1 MQSSP
6 DPAASSS
13 TPEPRARVALLGVFL
28 LLAAG
33 LLAGGWLYY
42 RNYAR
47 DFRAEAGRQLSAI
60 AALKVGE
67 LVQYRKERMED
78 AYLFHDNYA
87 FSQLVGRFMEAGEP
101 DARRKLRVWL
111 GKYVAHFQYDRAI
124 LLDPQGVVRLA
135 MPESSAPVSAVALVR
150 AAECLRTGQVLVLD
164 FFRHEHDQ
172 RVYLDVLVPIFDDD
186 DGHRPLGVV
195 VLRID
200 PTVYL
205 YPFIRR
211 WPVSSATAETLIVR
225 REGNEA
231 VFLNDLRFQPYAALN
246 LRAPLSKAP
255 ELPAAAAVLGRV
267 GIFEGRDYRGVPV
280 LAALQAVPDSPWF
293 LVAREDLSEVFGP
306 LREQL
311 WQVLVTTGALILAAG
326 ACVALAW
333 RQQRVQV
340 YRERAL
346 AAELLRESEESHRLL
361 IENLSSGVVVHAA
374 DSAILLANPGAVNL
388 LGLSADQ
395 MQGRVAID
403 PAWCFLREDGM
414 PLAVAEYPV
423 SQVLATGEPLVEL
436 VLGIR
441 RPDLEQPV
449 WVLCNAYPQCD
460 AKGRLTQ
467 VVVHFYNITE
477 RKLAEEQLQRT
488 MADLQ
493 RSNRELEQFASIASH
508 DLQEPLR
515 MVASYVQLLAQRYG
529 GQLDDKADKYIH
541 YAVDGAIRMQ
551 TLIND
556 LLDYSRVGL
565 RGQPLAPIASQAAL
579 DQALVNLQTLIAESH
594 ADITHEDLPQVHA
607 DAAQLVLVFQN
618 LIANAIK
625 FRRPDCLPQIR
636 ISARPGPGE
645 WRFCVADNGIG
656 IEPQHA
662 ARVFQIFQR
671 LHTRAEYEGTGI
683 GLAICQR
690 IVERHGGKIWF
701 ESVPGQGTTFFFTL
715 SA

>member
-1 MQSSP
+1 MKPSP
-6 DPAASSS
+6 DVPAIPV
-13 TPEPRARVALLGVFL
+13 TPGPRAGLALLAGFL
-28 LLAAG
+28 LLLAG
-33 LLAGGWLYY
+33 LLAGGWWYY
-42 RNYAR
+42 RNFEH
-47 DFRAEAGRQLSAI
+47 DFRAEAGHRLTAI

-67 LVQYRKERMED
+67 LVQYRKERLED
-78 AYLFHDNYA
+78 AYMFYDNFA
-87 FSQLVGRFMEAGEP
+87 FSRLVSRFLGTDEAEARHQLQ
-101 DARRKLRVWL
+101 VWL
-111 GKYVAHFQYDRAI
+111 SKYAAHFQYDRAI
-124 LLDPQGVVRLA
+124 LLDAQGVVRLSE
-135 MPESSAPVSAVALVR
+135 PESPEPVSAVGRAR
-150 AAECLRTGQVLVLD
+150 AAECLRTGQALILD
-164 FFRHEHDQ
+164 FFRNDSNQ
-172 RVYLDVLVPIFDDD
+172 RVYLDVLSPIFDDAAD
-186 DGHRPLGVV
+186 HRPLGVV

-200 PTVYL
+200 PTAYL

-211 WPVSSATAETLIVR
+211 WPVPSDTAETLIVR

-246 LRAPLSKAP
+246 LRSPLSTAGP
-255 ELPAAAAVLGRV
+255 PAAMAAAGTQGLV
-267 GIFEGRDYRGVPV
+267 EARDYRGVPV

-293 LVAREDLSEVFGP
+293 LVARQDLSEVFAP
-306 LREQL
+306 LRARL
-311 WQVLVTTGALILAAG
+311 WEVVVTIVALILALG

-333 RQQRVQV
+333 RQQRLQM
-340 YRERAL
+340 YRERAR
-346 AAELLRESEESHRLL
+346 AADLLRESEESHRLL

-403 PAWCFLREDGM
+403 PAWCFLQADGT

-515 MVASYVQLLAQRYG
+515 MVSSYVQLLAQRYE

-579 DQALVNLQTLIAESH
+579 DQALVNLQPLIAENH

-625 FRRPDCLPQIR
+625 FRRPDCQPQIR
-636 ISARPGPGE
+636 VSARSGPGG
-645 WRFCVADNGIG
+645 WRFAVTDNGIG

-662 ARVFQIFQR
+662 ERVFQIFQR
-671 LHTRAEYEGTGI
+671 LHTRAEYPGTGI

-690 IVERHGGKIWF
+690 VIERHGGKIWF
-701 ESVPGQGTTFFFTL
+701 ESTPGQGTTFFFTL
-715 SA
+715 PA